1 MAPDPI
7 HAAAGTD
14 PIIQVT
20 DLKKSFGQVQVL
32 KGIDLRIARGE
43 VTFFIGPSGG
53 GKSTLLRC
61 INFLETPSSGEIIF
75 DGQRLCGAH
84 QGRFIE
90 SGASTLRAARMKMPM
105 VFQQFHLF
113 AHRTVLE
120 NVIEG
125 PVHVQRKNRDEAI
138 DLAFGVLKDVGLA
151 HHADHYPD
159 QLSGGQKQRVAIAR
173 ALAMQPKAILFDEPT
188 SALDPELVAG
198 VLDTIRTLAQTG
210 MTLAI
215 VTHEMGFAR
224 KLADTIHFVADGEI
238 IESGSPDMILGS
250 RSNGRIADFL
260 RAVER

>member
-1 MAPDPI
+1 MADM
-7 HAAAGTD
+7 TD
-14 PIIQVT
+14 GSTPIIEVRG
-20 DLKKSFGQVQVL
+20 LEKSFGNLAVL
-32 KGIDLRIARGE
+32 KGVDLSIRTGE
-43 VTFFIGPSGG
+43 INFFIGPSGG

-61 INFLETPSSGEIIF
+61 INFLDVPTGGEIRF
-75 DGQRLCGAH
+75 DGEALCGSDGGSFRVKPEA
-84 QGRFIE
+84 R
-90 SGASTLRAARMKMPM
+90 LRAARRKMPM

-125 PVHVQRKNRDEAI
+125 PIHVLGRARDRAIADAEAI
-138 DLAFGVLKDVGLA
+138 LAEVGLA
-151 HHADHYPD
+151 QRLDHYPD

-173 ALAMQPKAILFDEPT
+173 ALAMEPKVVLFDEPT

-198 VLDTIRTLAQTG
+198 VLDTIRTLAEAG

-224 KLADTIHFVADGEI
+224 KLADRIHFVADGVI
-238 IESGSPDMILGS
+238 LESGAPDMILAVDHDV
-250 RSNGRIADFL
+250 RGRIGQFL